1 MKFDIIRF
9 IEITHPLKFI
19 FCGLFMIS
27 VGLNLMQHSRIG
39 KLLEI
44 SKDNTS
50 VRIILVPIPKTQ
62 PYIIPH
68 IEQPKELF
76 TSTQGGVKVSTTIS
90 ELYKQ
95 VVVDRPATLKV
106 D

>member
-1 MKFDIIRF
+1 MRFDILRF
-9 IEITHPLKFI
+9 LETTHPLKFI
-19 FCGLFMIS
+19 FYGFFLIS
-27 VGLNLMQHSRIG
+27 VGINFIQYSRNYNLLKQLN
-39 KLLEI
+39 
-44 SKDNTS
+44 NNYS
-50 VRIILVPIPKTQ
+50 VKIILVPKDQ
-62 PYIIPH
+62 PYIIPY
-68 IEQPKELF
+68 IKKPDNLF